1 MVPFETAVGVDSG
14 VEVGD
19 VTGGGVVLLSRG
31 ISHSSFWFLM
41 HVMRI
46 LLCFI
51 ILTWNLLKIA
61 M

>member
-19 VTGGGVVLLSRG
+19 VTGGGVVLLLRG

-41 HVMRI
+41 HVMLI
-46 LLCFI
+46 LLF
-51 ILTWNLLKIA
+51 L
-61 M
+61 